1 MKNEDLDR
9 IKNYHVIEVTPK
21 VPDANLKLA
30 RQKLYKAKTRMNRF
44 KSMAYHK
51 RFKINL
57 SELDK
62 TASDI
67 DKALVELG
75 VKKHKEVS

>member
-1 MKNEDLDR
+1 MNKEDLNR
-9 IKNYHVIEVTPK
+9 IKNYHILEVTPK
-21 VPDANLKLA
+21 VPDSNLKLA

-44 KSMAYHK
+44 KSMTYHK

-62 TASDI
+62 AAGDI
-67 DKALVELG
+67 DKALAELG
-75 VKKHKEVS
+75 VI